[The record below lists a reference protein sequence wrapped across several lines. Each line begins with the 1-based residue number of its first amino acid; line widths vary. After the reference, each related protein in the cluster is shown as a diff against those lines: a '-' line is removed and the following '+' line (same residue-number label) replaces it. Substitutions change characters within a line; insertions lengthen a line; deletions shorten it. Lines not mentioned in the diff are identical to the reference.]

1 MLVVAKRFD
10 EKTVSDVPLAHGLAH
25 ETFDGVSQDPCVQK
39 RPSAY
44 EHARLAKFRYQGTVA
59 AKQSRK

>member
-10 EKTVSDVPLAHGLAH
+10 EETVSDVPLAHGLAH
-25 ETFDGVSQDPCVQK
+25 ETFDGASQEPCVQK

-44 EHARLAKFRYQGTVA
+44 ELARLVKFQVLGTVA
-59 AKQSRK
+59 ARQ